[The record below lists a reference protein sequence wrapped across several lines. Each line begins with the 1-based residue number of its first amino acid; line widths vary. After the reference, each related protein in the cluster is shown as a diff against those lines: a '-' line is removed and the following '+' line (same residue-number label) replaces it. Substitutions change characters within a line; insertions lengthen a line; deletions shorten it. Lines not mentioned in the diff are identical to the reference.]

1 MCGGRGLHSLD
12 LGEQSGW
19 DSKDTRGLRI
29 DTLVVK
35 GTLDEVDT
43 GVARLIRGT
52 GKVDELDSGL
62 GLGRLAGSLG
72 VV

>member
-1 MCGGRGLHSLD
+1 M
-12 LGEQSGW
+12 
-19 DSKDTRGLRI
+19 LRI